1 MGKVLESFVYL
12 LVVCDFKTE
21 KTKTMKE
28 IKISPEFKTQTT
40 KAVLSIT
47 LFILTYFLMLIL
59 AIGLTVLCVY
69 GGILLIVSF
78 PSFITLALGIGLA
91 SLGVLVLFFLLKFIF
106 KSHKIDRS
114 HLTEIKQKD
123 EPKLFKMIDDIVK
136 EVGTNFPKKVYLSS
150 DVNAAVFYDSS
161 FWSMFFPVKKNLQ
174 IGLGLVNTVTQSELK
189 AILSHEFGHFSQK
202 TMKVGSYVYNVNQV
216 IFNLLFDNE
225 SYDNL
230 MQKWANA
237 SGYFSIF
244 VIIAIK
250 IIEGIK
256 WVLKQIYGVVNKSYT
271 ALSRE
276 MEFHADEIAAN
287 VTGYEPLKTSL
298 LRLSLADHSLSTVLS
313 FFDKKIS
320 ENQKSDNI
328 YKDHLFVTNF
338 LAQDNNIKITNNL
351 PQISENELN
360 KFNKSKL
367 VIKDQWASH
376 PSTEDRISMLEKT
389 GLSNTNL
396 NNEPA
401 NILFTDIE
409 KIQIEI
415 TQKIFKDVTY
425 PGESSVLT
433 FEMFQSSFK
442 EDFYKNTFSKIY
454 NGYYD
459 NKNPLFFNLYN
470 IDESTKNLELDTLFS
485 ESKVDEVYTAIS
497 LQSDIESIKQISDKT
512 FDVKTFDYDGIKYL
526 KKDCNSLISKL
537 EKELELLNE
546 KIKSNDI
553 EIFKYFRTLEQKAN
567 LNPSLEQL
575 YNHFFNYDK
584 EFDAKYDIYIQLS
597 NELQFVNYTTP
608 FEQIRA
614 NFINVEALEESLK
627 KGISEILE
635 SQNYL
640 TEITKEIKENF
651 ELYLTKKWQYFGN
664 EKYFDK
670 NLEMLFSAMNNYA
683 FLLSRGYFLTKQKL
697 LKYQEELIKTTHNS

>member
-1 MGKVLESFVYL
+1 
-12 LVVCDFKTE
+12 
-21 KTKTMKE
+21 MKD

-40 KAVLSIT
+40 KAVLSIA
-47 LFILTYFLMLIL
+47 LFILTYLLMLIL
-59 AIGLTVLCVY
+59 ALGLTVLCVY
-69 GGILLIVSF
+69 GGIMLIAIR
-78 PSFITLALGIGLA
+78 PMFITIALGIGLA

-106 KSHKIDRS
+106 KSHKVDRS
-114 HLTEIKQKD
+114 HLTEIKQAD

-136 EVGTNFPKKVYLSS
+136 EVGTNFPKKVYLSN

-161 FWSMFFPVKKNLQ
+161 FWSMFFPIKKNLQ

-256 WVLKQIYGVVNKSYT
+256 WILRQIYVVVNKSYM

-287 VTGYEPLKTSL
+287 VTGYEPLKNSL
-298 LRLSLADHSLSTVLS
+298 LRLPLADHSLSSVLS
-313 FFDKKIS
+313 FYDIKIAENKKS
-320 ENQKSDNI
+320 ENI

-338 LAQDNNIKITNNL
+338 LAKENNIEIINDL
-351 PQISENELN
+351 PQISENEIN

-376 PSTEDRISMLEKT
+376 PSTEDRIAMLEKT
-389 GLSNTNL
+389 GLSSTNL

-401 NILFTDIE
+401 NLLFTDIE
-409 KIQIEI
+409 KTQREL
-415 TQKIFKDVTY
+415 TQKIFKEVNY
-425 PGESSVLT
+425 SGECSDLT
-433 FEMFQSSFK
+433 FEIFQTNFK
-442 EDFYKNTFSKIY
+442 EEFFKNTFSKVY

-459 NKNPLFFNLYN
+459 NKNPLYFD
-470 IDESTKNLELDTLFS
+470 IDKIEQSTKNIELEDLFS
-485 ESKVDEVYTAIS
+485 ENKIEEVYTAIS
-497 LQSDIESIKQISDKT
+497 LQNDIESIKQISNNT
-512 FDVKTFDYDGIKYL
+512 YDVKTFDYDGIKYS
-526 KKDCNSLISKL
+526 KKDCKSLISKL
-537 EKELELLNE
+537 EKELELLTE
-546 KIKSNDI
+546 KIKTNDI
-553 EIFKYFRTLEQKAN
+553 EIFKYFRSIEQKVN
-567 LNPSLEQL
+567 LNPSLEKL

-584 EFDAKYDIYIQLS
+584 EFDVKYDVYIQLS

-608 FEQIRA
+608 IEQIRA
-614 NFINVEALEESLK
+614 NFIKVEALEERLK

-635 SQNYL
+635 SQDYQ
-640 TEITKEIKENF
+640 TELTKEIKENF

-697 LKYQEELIKTTHNS
+697 LKYQEELIKTTHNSVYEK

>member
-1 MGKVLESFVYL
+1 
-12 LVVCDFKTE
+12 
-21 KTKTMKE
+21 MKD

-40 KAVLSIT
+40 KAVLSIA
-47 LFILTYFLMLIL
+47 LFILTYLLMLIL
-59 AIGLTVLCVY
+59 ALGLTVLCVY
-69 GGILLIVSF
+69 GGIMLIAIR
-78 PSFITLALGIGLA
+78 PMFITIALGIGLA

-106 KSHKIDRS
+106 KSHKVDRS
-114 HLTEIKQKD
+114 HLTEIKQAD

-136 EVGTNFPKKVYLSS
+136 EVGTNFPKKVYLSN

-161 FWSMFFPVKKNLQ
+161 FWSMFFPIKKNLQ

-256 WVLKQIYGVVNKSYT
+256 WILRQIYVVVNKSYM

-287 VTGYEPLKTSL
+287 VTGYEPLKNSL
-298 LRLSLADHSLSTVLS
+298 LRLPLADHSLSSVLS
-313 FFDKKIS
+313 FYDIKIAENKKS
-320 ENQKSDNI
+320 ENI

-338 LAQDNNIKITNNL
+338 LAKDNNIEIINDL
-351 PQISENELN
+351 PQISENEIN

-376 PSTEDRISMLEKT
+376 PSTEDRIAMLEKT
-389 GLSNTNL
+389 GLSSTNL

-401 NILFTDIE
+401 NLLFTDIE
-409 KIQIEI
+409 KTQREL
-415 TQKIFKDVTY
+415 TQKIFKEVNY
-425 PGESSVLT
+425 SGECSDLT
-433 FEMFQSSFK
+433 FEIFQTNFK
-442 EDFYKNTFSKIY
+442 EEFLKNTFSKVY

-459 NKNPLFFNLYN
+459 NKNPLYFD
-470 IDESTKNLELDTLFS
+470 IDKIEQSTKNIELEDLFS
-485 ESKVDEVYTAIS
+485 ENKIEEVYTAIS
-497 LQSDIESIKQISDKT
+497 LQNDIESIKQISNNT
-512 FDVKTFDYDGIKYL
+512 YDVKTFDYDGIKYS
-526 KKDCNSLISKL
+526 KKDCKSLISKL
-537 EKELELLNE
+537 EKELELLTE
-546 KIKSNDI
+546 KIKTNDI
-553 EIFKYFRTLEQKAN
+553 EIFKYFRSIEQKVN
-567 LNPSLEQL
+567 LNPSLEKL

-584 EFDAKYDIYIQLS
+584 EFDVKYDVYIQLS

-608 FEQIRA
+608 IEQIRA
-614 NFINVEALEESLK
+614 NFIKVEALEERLK
-627 KGISEILE
+627 MGISEILE
-635 SQNYL
+635 SQDYL
-640 TEITKEIKENF
+640 TELTKEIKENF

-697 LKYQEELIKTTHNS
+697 LKYQEELIKTTHNSMYEK

>member
-1 MGKVLESFVYL
+1 
-12 LVVCDFKTE
+12 
-21 KTKTMKE
+21 
-28 IKISPEFKTQTT
+28 
-40 KAVLSIT
+40 
-47 LFILTYFLMLIL
+47 FILTYLLMLIL
-59 AIGLTVLCVY
+59 ALGLTVLCVY
-69 GGILLIVSF
+69 GGIMLIAIR
-78 PSFITLALGIGLA
+78 PMFITIALGIGLA

-106 KSHKIDRS
+106 KSHKVDRS
-114 HLTEIKQKD
+114 HLTEIKQAD

-136 EVGTNFPKKVYLSS
+136 EVGTNFPKKVYLSN

-161 FWSMFFPVKKNLQ
+161 VWSMFFPIKKNLQ

-256 WVLKQIYGVVNKSYT
+256 WILRQIYAVVNKSYM

-287 VTGYEPLKTSL
+287 VTGYEPLKNSL
-298 LRLSLADHSLSTVLS
+298 LRLSLADYSLSSVLS
-313 FFDKKIS
+313 FYDRKIAENKKS
-320 ENQKSDNI
+320 ENI

-338 LAQDNNIKITNNL
+338 LAKDNNIEIINDL
-351 PQISENELN
+351 PQISENEIN

-376 PSTEDRISMLEKT
+376 PSTEDRIAMLEKT
-389 GLSNTNL
+389 GLSSTNL

-401 NILFTDIE
+401 NLLFTDIE
-409 KIQIEI
+409 KTQREL
-415 TQKIFKDVTY
+415 TQKIFKEVNY
-425 PGESSVLT
+425 SGECSDLT
-433 FEMFQSSFK
+433 FEIFQTNFK
-442 EDFYKNTFSKIY
+442 EEFFKNTFSKVY

-459 NKNPLFFNLYN
+459 NKNPLYFD
-470 IDESTKNLELDTLFS
+470 IDKIEQSTKNIELEDLFS
-485 ESKVDEVYTAIS
+485 ENKIEEVYTAIS
-497 LQSDIESIKQISDKT
+497 LQNDIESIKQISNNT
-512 FDVKTFDYDGIKYL
+512 YDVKTFDYDGIKYS
-526 KKDCNSLISKL
+526 KKDYKSLISKL
-537 EKELELLNE
+537 EKELELLTE
-546 KIKSNDI
+546 KIKTNDI
-553 EIFKYFRTLEQKAN
+553 EIFKYFRSIEQKVN
-567 LNPSLEQL
+567 LNPSLEKL

-584 EFDAKYDIYIQLS
+584 EFDVKYDVYIQLS

-608 FEQIRA
+608 IEQIRA
-614 NFINVEALEESLK
+614 NFIKVEALEERLK
-627 KGISEILE
+627 MGISEILE
-635 SQNYL
+635 SQDYL
-640 TEITKEIKENF
+640 TELTKEIKENF

-697 LKYQEELIKTTHNS
+697 LKYQEELIKTTHNSVYEK